1 MLLPKYRKRGEKK
14 TKEKKKNKTKNHQNR
29 VGE

>member
-14 TKEKKKNKTKNHQNR
+14 QKEKKKNKTKNHQNR